1 MSYILDALKK
11 SDQQR
16 QRGVTPT
23 LLTAQT
29 MVAEPTRSRLLPAG
43 MLAALL
49 IGAGVVIGWLR
60 PWQPVPPDAVPQPGA
75 TRQAAPPASLALPG
89 PSAAM
94 PEPTGT
100 PAAEPPP
107 VQTSPSVAQ
116 PMALSAG
123 AVASRPGVLPAERA
137 EPSARS
143 PAVAAAPRESAMALE
158 DKTTQPRAADAARE
172 DAAREKAAMAMHE
185 LPPSIQREIPAVEI
199 SFHIY
204 SSLPKERRVM
214 INGEMARQGDFVTPG
229 LSIEQ
234 ITPDGVILGYKGYR
248 IRRGLR

>member
-29 MVAEPTRSRLLPAG
+29 MTTEPERPRLLPAG
-43 MLAALL
+43 VLAALL
-49 IGAGVVIGWLR
+49 IATGIVIGWLR
-60 PWQPVPPDAVPQPGA
+60 PWQPVPPIAVP
-75 TRQAAPPASLALPG
+75 
-89 PSAAM
+89 
-94 PEPTGT
+94 ETGT
-100 PAAEPPP
+100 MKPAAPPP
-107 VQTSPSVAQ
+107 VQPSPSVAEAMAPSASAVAKQ
-116 PMALSAG
+116 PG
-123 AVASRPGVLPAERA
+123 AVPADPAQRPALPQ
-137 EPSARS
+137 
-143 PAVAAAPRESAMALE
+143 AVPLTPGESAMPDQ
-158 DKTTQPRAADAARE
+158 DKATQPRPSDAAQ
-172 DAAREKAAMAMHE
+172 EKEAVAMHE
-185 LPPSIQREIPAVEI
+185 LPPSIQREIPAIVI

-204 SSLPKERRVM
+204 SSLPGERRVM
-214 INGEMARQGDFVTPG
+214 INGEMARQGDFLTPG